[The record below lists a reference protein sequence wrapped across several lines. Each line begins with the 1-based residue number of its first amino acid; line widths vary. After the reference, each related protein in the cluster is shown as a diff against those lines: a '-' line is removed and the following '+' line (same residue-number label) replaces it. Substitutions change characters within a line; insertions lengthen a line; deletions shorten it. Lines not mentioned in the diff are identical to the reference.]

1 MDTSEMTRG
10 TLLKVKMTVEEVG
23 VQQLADELR
32 TTQATVSRWR
42 GGRLPREPQ
51 LQALADRLG
60 WSDAELGA
68 YVRAPQ

>member
-1 MDTSEMTRG
+1 MTRG
-10 TLLKVKMTVEEVG
+10 TLLKVSMTVEEVG

-42 GGRLPREPQ
+42 GGRLPRGPQ